1 MPITI
6 YPATLKYKNSNGT
19 FQNADCLKGDKGD
32 TYTLTAADKQ
42 EIATYVDD
50 SDFVQTVTGTAV
62 TITGDPNVRYICG
75 EVTTLSITPPANG
88 TIIVRFESGSTA
100 TTLTLPN
107 TVKMPEW
114 WIAPEANYI
123 YELCIEDGV
132 YGSVISWT
140 A

>member
-6 YPATLKYKNSNGT
+6 YPATLKYKNSQGT

-32 TYTLTAADKQ
+32 TYTLTTADKQ

-50 SDFVQTVTGTAV
+50 SIFIQTVSGTTPSITGTAN
-62 TITGDPNVRYICG
+62 TRYICG
-75 EVTTLSITPPANG
+75 EVTTLSITPPSSG
-88 TIIVRFESGSTA
+88 TILVRFTSGSTA

-114 WIAPEANYI
+114 WIAPETNHT

-132 YGSVISWT
+132 YGSVMAWAT
-140 A
+140 

>member
-6 YPATLKYKNSNGT
+6 YPATLKYKNSSGT
-19 FQNADCLKGDKGD
+19 FQSADCIKGDKGD

-75 EVTTLSITPPANG
+75 EVLTLSITPPANG
-88 TIIVRFESGSTA
+88 TIIVRFTSGSTA

-114 WIAPEANYI
+114 WIAPEANHI

-132 YGSVISWT
+132 YGSVISW
-140 A
+140 AA

>member
-6 YPATLKYKNSNGT
+6 YPATLKYKNSQGT

-75 EVTTLSITPPANG
+75 EVTTLSITPPTSG
-88 TIIVRFESGSTA
+88 SIIVRFTSGSTA

-114 WIAPEANYI
+114 WVAPEANYI

-132 YGSVISWT
+132 YGSVIAW
-140 A
+140 AA